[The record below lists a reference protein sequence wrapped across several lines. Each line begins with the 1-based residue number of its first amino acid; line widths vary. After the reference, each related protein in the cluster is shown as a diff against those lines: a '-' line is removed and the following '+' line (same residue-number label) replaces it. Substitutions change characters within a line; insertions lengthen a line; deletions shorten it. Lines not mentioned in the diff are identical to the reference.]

1 MVKGTLQMD
10 EVRNAEMGWSR
21 WTQNVIFSVLIRGR
35 QRRSDYRRG
44 IVTMAARC
52 YTAVEDKGKSH

>member
-1 MVKGTLQMD
+1 MD

-35 QRRSDYRRG
+35 QRSSDYRRG

-52 YTAVEDKGKSH
+52 YTADFEDEGKSH